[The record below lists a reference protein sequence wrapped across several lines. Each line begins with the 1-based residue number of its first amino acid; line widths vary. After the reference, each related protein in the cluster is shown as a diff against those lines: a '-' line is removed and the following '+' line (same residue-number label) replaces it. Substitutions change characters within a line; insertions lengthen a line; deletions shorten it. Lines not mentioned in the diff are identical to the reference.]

1 VYIHGTGLGGAIT
14 VKFDTTNAAVVS
26 NSDTKITATVPSV
39 AAGVRNITVV
49 KGANTSNPFR
59 YDVLST
65 DQVQIVF
72 KVNASTVPGENVHV
86 VGDVPELGGWDA
98 AKAPEAMMNPNYPEW
113 FLPVSVP
120 RNTTVS
126 FKFIK
131 KNGAAVTWEGGG
143 NRSFTSSS
151 STTGTSDTPVYTWQP

>member
-1 VYIHGTGLGGAIT
+1 M
-14 VKFDTTNAAVVS
+14 
-26 NSDTKITATVPSV
+26 
-39 AAGVRNITVV
+39 
-49 KGANTSNPFR
+49 
-59 YDVLST
+59 
-65 DQVQIVF
+65 
-72 KVNASTVPGENVHV
+72 
-86 VGDVPELGGWDA
+86 PELGAWDP

-120 RNTTVS
+120 RNTTVA

-131 KNGAAVTWEGGG
+131 KDGGTVTWEGGG

>member
-1 VYIHGTGLGGAIT
+1 L
-14 VKFDTTNAAVVS
+14 
-26 NSDTKITATVPSV
+26 
-39 AAGVRNITVV
+39 
-49 KGANTSNPFR
+49 
-59 YDVLST
+59 
-65 DQVQIVF
+65 
-72 KVNASTVPGENVHV
+72 GENVYV
-86 VGDVPELGGWDA
+86 VGDVPELGAWDP

-120 RNTTVS
+120 RNTTLA

-131 KNGAAVTWEGGG
+131 KNGSTVTWEGGS